1 VRDPLTRTLLIL
13 TFVTGIVDVVSFLAL
28 GQVFAAMQTG
38 NVIFLGL
45 GLAGASGAPVPAPL
59 IALCAF
65 LVGGA
70 AGALLAHTASPTAGS
85 RLRFAMATEIGLL
98 GVAAV
103 LAALVDVDPGGLAAY
118 VLIAILSVAMGL
130 RNTIARGIGDPNLA
144 TTVLN
149 LTLGAFVSST
159 PTGIASEGELATRAA
174 AIAAILAG
182 AIAGALLLKASLALA
197 LATAAA
203 VVVAAAVGSRGSLS
217 SWPGSARSPRGPRSA
232 SIRDR
237 SAG

>member
-1 VRDPLTRTLLIL
+1 MRDPLTRTLLIL

-28 GQVFAAMQTG
+28 GHVFAAMQTG

-45 GLAGASGAPVPAPL
+45 GVAGVAGAPVLAPL
-59 IALCAF
+59 IALLAF
-65 LVGGA
+65 LAGGT
-70 AGALLAHTASPTAGS
+70 AGALLARTATPTAGN
-85 RLRFAMATEIGLL
+85 RLQLAMATEIVLL
-98 GVAAV
+98 GAAAV
-103 LAALVDVDPGGLAAY
+103 LAALADVNPGGLTAY

-149 LTLGAFVSST
+149 LTLSAFVSST
-159 PTGIASEGELATRAA
+159 PTGIASEPELALRAA

-182 AIAGALLLKASLALA
+182 AIAGALLLKVSLALA

-203 VVVAAAVGSRGSLS
+203 VVVAAAVSRSIPS
-217 SWPGSARSPRGPRSA
+217 CRRRRSSA
-232 SIRDR
+232 SR
-237 SAG
+237 